1 MFNVVTPNLDVRRR
15 VSLSRLLLILLSLI
29 SSTSSAYEVIELDWK
44 QLRPHVPR
52 TVELPILDYNQ
63 RAAVQEAYTLMNVTN
78 EKNSVRISEIYSQF
92 KAQGIDLEQLFEL
105 RTEYMQQEQKAAETT
120 TSDYDEKYV
129 RIPGYL
135 VPLEFSSPLVASE
148 FLLVPVAGACI
159 HMPPPPANQ
168 IIRVSYPEGF
178 KVETVQY
185 PVWVEGKFNSSLHS
199 DDVYLVDGETNVTM
213 GYTMKATIVEDYL

>member
-1 MFNVVTPNLDVRRR
+1 M
-15 VSLSRLLLILLSLI
+15 SHLLLIIFALVSFASMADEL
-29 SSTSSAYEVIELDWK
+29 IELDWK

-52 TVELPILDYNQ
+52 TVSLPTLDYNQ
-63 RAAVQEAYTLMNVTN
+63 RAALQEVYTLMLVTN
-78 EKNSVRISEIYSQF
+78 EESLARIAEIKLQF
-92 KAQGIDLEQLFEL
+92 KEQGLDIEQLFEL
-105 RTEYMQQEQKAAETT
+105 RNEYMQQEQKVAETT
-120 TSDYDEKYV
+120 TSAYDDQLV
-129 RIPGYL
+129 RIPGFL

-213 GYTMKATIVEDYL
+213 GYTMKATMVEDYL